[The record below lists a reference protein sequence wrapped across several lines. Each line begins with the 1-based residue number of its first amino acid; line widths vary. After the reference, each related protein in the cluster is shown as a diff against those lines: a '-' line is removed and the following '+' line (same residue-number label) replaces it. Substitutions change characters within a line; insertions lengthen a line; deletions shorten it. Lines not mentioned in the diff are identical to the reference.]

1 MLRDAV
7 RGTNAAASAQGFAEW
22 LRELGGAPNSYCT
35 GNVFEIA
42 EGETVEDE
50 VARRRKV
57 LKTVV
62 AILTESDPLK
72 GQARTEFVREK
83 FDELEQSLKR

>member
-1 MLRDAV
+1 
-7 RGTNAAASAQGFAEW
+7 
-22 LRELGGAPNSYCT
+22 
-35 GNVFEIA
+35 VFEIA
-42 EGETVEDE
+42 EGETLEDE

-72 GQARTEFVREK
+72 GSARAEFVREK

>member
-22 LRELGGAPNSYCT
+22 LRELGGAPNSYCS

-50 VARRRKV
+50 IARRRKV
-57 LKTVV
+57 LKAVV
-62 AILTESDPLK
+62 AILSESESLK
-72 GQARTEFVREK
+72 GDTRAEFVRGK
-83 FDELEQSLKR
+83 FNELEQSLKR